1 MSPIIHLNPFGQVG
15 QKLRNLLRLLY
26 HSRLYP
32 LKPILF
38 SLLTLDIF
46 VHTMYTYEHKILWR
60 LEMNTSE
67 KQLLDKFKT
76 IYFKKYGIQL
86 SEKEVTEQAES
97 FLNLMRIL
105 IKPTRNINLTY
116 E

>member
-1 MSPIIHLNPFGQVG
+1 MDTF
-15 QKLRNLLRLLY
+15 
-26 HSRLYP
+26 
-32 LKPILF
+32 
-38 SLLTLDIF
+38 
-46 VHTMYTYEHKILWR
+46 
-60 LEMNTSE
+60 E

-105 IKPTRNINLTY
+105 IKPTKNINLTY

>member
-1 MSPIIHLNPFGQVG
+1 MMY
-15 QKLRNLLRLLY
+15 LY
-26 HSRLYP
+26 
-32 LKPILF
+32 
-38 SLLTLDIF
+38 LDSMEAKME
-46 VHTMYTYEHKILWR
+46 TT
-60 LEMNTSE
+60 E

-105 IKPTRNINLTY
+105 IKPTKNINLAY